1 LVAVASGVLEVEGVR
16 GPRHLLAQPA
26 GEQVGAALHEEA
38 DLSNP
43 AAVLLA
49 ADPAFARPGAAPDVK
64 VEAHLALLEDV
75 LRAGPE
81 GQELAQALD
90 SAAQALRARVRPEVE
105 RPVVQDAARV
115 VDARELLGHGQL
127 QVEVVLVVLEPDVEP
142 G

>member
-1 LVAVASGVLEVEGVR
+1 RVRDEVLVLAVARQHLLPVRDLLDGRQLVAAASGVLEVEGFR

-26 GEQVGAALHEEA
+26 GEQVGAALHEEP

-90 SAAQALRARVRPEVE
+90 SAAQALRVRGGP
-105 RPVVQDAARV
+105 R
-115 VDARELLGHGQL
+115 
-127 QVEVVLVVLEPDVEP
+127 
-142 G
+142 